1 MSVLKGF
8 SGCPT
13 TVAKVTDIINELK
26 ARHLNCYRIAFTA
39 SWATS
44 SRPRNY
50 SPNGHAYIKALLD
63 AGITVIV
70 DRNHRVK
77 SNDNNVIPWATAL
90 SDLLEVLTYFKNDP
104 NFSKLGV
111 ELFNEYSGADE
122 YTQGQTLVNGIRN
135 AGYTNPIYLCDQ
147 PGPAMKLLVNPS
159 GKSGDIVQGIH
170 HYMDE
175 GKDWKTRQNTL
186 KSLGCVN
193 LVDTEHGA
201 ATTTSL
207 YDQAGEGTVLV
218 SALNNL
224 IAYND
229 ANGISTLIWMDDDL
243 HTLPL
248 YGLSLIHI

>member
-1 MSVLKGF
+1 
-8 SGCPT
+8 
-13 TVAKVTDIINELK
+13 
-26 ARHLNCYRIAFTA
+26 
-39 SWATS
+39 
-44 SRPRNY
+44 
-50 SPNGHAYIKALLD
+50 
-63 AGITVIV
+63 
-70 DRNHRVK
+70 
-77 SNDNNVIPWATAL
+77 
-90 SDLLEVLTYFKNDP
+90 
-104 NFSKLGV
+104 
-111 ELFNEYSGADE
+111 
-122 YTQGQTLVNGIRN
+122 
-135 AGYTNPIYLCDQ
+135 
-147 PGPAMKLLVNPS
+147 MKLLVNPS

-248 YGLSLIHI
+248 YGLNGGLNLYGAAPVDPCADLKAQVSLLQGQVANLTTANTAYKVAEGNYQVKSVAD